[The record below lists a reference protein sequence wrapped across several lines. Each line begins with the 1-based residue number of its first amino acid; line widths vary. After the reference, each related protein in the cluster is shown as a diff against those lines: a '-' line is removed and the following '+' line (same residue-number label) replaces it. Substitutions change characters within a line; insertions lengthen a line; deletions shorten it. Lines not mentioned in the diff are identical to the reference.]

1 MSLSNKTSKK
11 CQALFQPHFQNS
23 ILFTGHDSGK
33 NMVSGFKLITT
44 FLFKQAKI

>member
-11 CQALFQPHFQNS
+11 RQALFQPRFKNS

-44 FLFKQAKI
+44 FLLKPAKI